1 MPVILNLRV
10 ELLTSVCPRDLH
22 RKLPILI
29 FDSDVQG
36 YVLQDAILFGSMVA
50 VTAPIQTELDHV
62 KTIHCDLVKKSWVI
76 QQLKYGYGY
85 CLGYDGYNCIDQ
97 VIFAKPS
104 MKSGS

>member
-36 YVLQDAILFGSMVA
+36 YVLQDTILFGIKVA
-50 VTAPIQTELDHV
+50 VRTPMQTGLDHV
-62 KTIHCDLVKKSWVI
+62 KTLHCDLIQEGIVI
-76 QQLKYGYGY
+76 QQLDDRSGY
-85 CLGYDGYNCIDQ
+85 CRHAIYNCIDQ
-97 VIFAKPS
+97 VVLAK
-104 MKSGS
+104 

>member
-36 YVLQDAILFGSMVA
+36 YVQQDTILFGIMVA
-50 VTAPIQTELDHV
+50 VRTPMQTGLDHV
-62 KTIHCDLVKKSWVI
+62 KTIHCELVKESWVI
-76 QQLKYGYGY
+76 QQLDDRSGY
-85 CLGYDGYNCIDQ
+85 CRHEMYNCIDQ
-97 VIFAKPS
+97 DVLAK
-104 MKSGS
+104 